1 MNKQQLGMLL
11 DLIDITYPGKLKTD
25 NPQILAETWF
35 TILEDYDYN
44 YVSHNLRQHI
54 KSSPYLPSISDL
66 ITDKKKQEGGRYIP
80 DANETKKLLDNKYSS
95 NVSGLLTNDFKVSKE
110 QILSEKEKALK
121 TIANAVKRSDE
132 ENPYKVEL

>member
-11 DLIDITYPGKLKTD
+11 DLIDIAYPGKLKTD

-35 TILEDYDYN
+35 TMLEEYDYN
-44 YVSHNLRQHI
+44 YVSHNLRHHI

-80 DANETKKLLDNKYSS
+80 DAAETKMMLENKYSS
-95 NVSGLLTNDFKVSKE
+95 NVSGLLTNDFKVSRDE
-110 QILSEKEKALK
+110 ILAEKEKALK
-121 TIANAVKRSDE
+121 TIANAVKRSEE
-132 ENPYKVEL
+132 ENPYKVVD